1 MLRPLRPVPRPTP
14 QTGWATVIPSSAIM
28 VLSLVEIGGGHL
40 LSGGHTPL
48 WLVAGVAG
56 VPGGAMLIGSTHP

>member
-1 MLRPLRPVPRPTP
+1 
-14 QTGWATVIPSSAIM
+14 M